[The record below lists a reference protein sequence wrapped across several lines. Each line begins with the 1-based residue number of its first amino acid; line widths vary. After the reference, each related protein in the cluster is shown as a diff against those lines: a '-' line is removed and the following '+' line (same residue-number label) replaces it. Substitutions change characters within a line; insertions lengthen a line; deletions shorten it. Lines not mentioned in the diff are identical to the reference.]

1 MSKKLGSPLT
11 QKNGEKYLFTFVI
24 SFIIFA
30 VMVIPLLIYTKGYL
44 IYYGDYNS
52 QQIPFYMHAHDVIRS
67 GEFMW
72 DWGTDLGTNF
82 LGSYSF
88 YLFGSPFFWLTIP
101 FPREVVP
108 FLMAPLLCLKYAI
121 ASTTAY
127 AYIRKFVRNKNLAVV
142 DGLLYAFSGFQA
154 YNIFFNHFHDVTAFF
169 PLLLLAV
176 EERINNNRRGVFA
189 LTVALMS
196 VINYFFFTGQVVF
209 VILYFICRCFS
220 EDFEITV
227 KKFFGLA
234 VEAVIGVGI
243 ACFILLP
250 SALTVMGN
258 YRVNER
264 LYGLDLVAYNDK
276 TRIWRIIQSF
286 FMIPDV
292 PARTNLFSSE
302 NAKWASIGGYLP
314 LFSMAGVLSFARGR
328 KKHWAIKLVA
338 ICAVCAFVPVLN
350 SSFYMLN
357 ASYYARWFYMPV
369 LIMAMM
375 TAQTL
380 DNRELDFDFG
390 IKICSAFMLLM
401 GFFAILPRKVE
412 QTFSDGSK
420 KDVIEWFNLPNDV
433 PYFWGVLLISMT
445 GIILVAYLNLCRKKG
460 KPFIKK
466 SLVLTIASCF
476 ICTSCVFYYGVAI
489 DGGQKFYI
497 EHGIK
502 GSENISLP
510 VSDTF
515 YRIDTSKN
523 YDNFPMMWN
532 YSTMRTF
539 HSVVPASI
547 MEFYPEVGVQRDVAS
562 RADTDHYTLRS
573 LFSVKYYFDK
583 SNENV
588 TSHDSI
594 MTGFKYLYTQNGF
607 DIYENQLY
615 IPLGF
620 GYNQYV
626 SESDLEERSDSDK
639 EKLLISA
646 IVLSD
651 EQIEKYS
658 SILTPFDFSESSGTS
673 EMQYSLACTE
683 RRKNA
688 SSKFEYSGSGFTS
701 EITLTSDQLVF
712 FSVPYEDGWTA
723 TVNGQPAEI
732 EKVSYG
738 FMAVKADAGD
748 NVIKFSYET
757 PGLKTGFII
766 SLGSLLLLGI
776 YMLITQ
782 IMRKKIAVSYDYYD
796 DMKHNETFPKSKSYD
811 YDGENT
817 SMAQDY
823 YESRV
828 ASEVRNMDNGLN
840 FDPPTRQ
847 KTIVNEESGIDIG
860 INTDEFLKNPDDT
873 DKTNE

>member
-1 MSKKLGSPLT
+1 MSKKLSSPLM

-101 FPREVVP
+101 FPREIVP
-108 FLMAPLLCLKYAI
+108 FLMAPLLCLKYAL

-127 AYIRKFVRNKNLAVV
+127 AYIRKFVRNKKLAVV
-142 DGLLYAFSGFQA
+142 GSLLYAFSGFQA

-189 LTVALMS
+189 LTVSLMS
-196 VINYFFFTGQVVF
+196 IINYFFFTGQVVF

-220 EDFEITV
+220 DDFEITV

-328 KKHWAIKLVA
+328 KKHWATKLVA

-350 SSFYMLN
+350 SSFYMFN

-420 KDVIEWFNLPNDV
+420 EDVIEWFNLPNDV
-433 PYFWGVLLISMT
+433 PYFWGVLLIGMT
-445 GIILVAYLNLCRKKG
+445 GIILLAYLNLCRKKG
-460 KPFIKK
+460 KPFIGK

-588 TSHDSI
+588 TSHNSI

-658 SILTPFDFSESSGTS
+658 SILTPFDLSESSGTS

-688 SSKFEYSGSGFTS
+688 SSKFEYSGSGFAS

-823 YESRV
+823 YENRV

-847 KTIVNEESGIDIG
+847 ETIVNEESGIDIG
-860 INTDEFLKNPDDT
+860 INTDKFLKNSDDT
-873 DKTNE
+873 DKTI

>member
-1 MSKKLGSPLT
+1 
-11 QKNGEKYLFTFVI
+11 
-24 SFIIFA
+24 
-30 VMVIPLLIYTKGYL
+30 
-44 IYYGDYNS
+44 
-52 QQIPFYMHAHDVIRS
+52 
-67 GEFMW
+67 
-72 DWGTDLGTNF
+72 
-82 LGSYSF
+82 
-88 YLFGSPFFWLTIP
+88 
-101 FPREVVP
+101 
-108 FLMAPLLCLKYAI
+108 
-121 ASTTAY
+121 
-127 AYIRKFVRNKNLAVV
+127 
-142 DGLLYAFSGFQA
+142 
-154 YNIFFNHFHDVTAFF
+154 
-169 PLLLLAV
+169 
-176 EERINNNRRGVFA
+176 
-189 LTVALMS
+189 
-196 VINYFFFTGQVVF
+196 
-209 VILYFICRCFS
+209 
-220 EDFEITV
+220 
-227 KKFFGLA
+227 
-234 VEAVIGVGI
+234 
-243 ACFILLP
+243 
-250 SALTVMGN
+250 
-258 YRVNER
+258 
-264 LYGLDLVAYNDK
+264 
-276 TRIWRIIQSF
+276 
-286 FMIPDV
+286 
-292 PARTNLFSSE
+292 
-302 NAKWASIGGYLP
+302 
-314 LFSMAGVLSFARGR
+314 
-328 KKHWAIKLVA
+328 
-338 ICAVCAFVPVLN
+338 
-350 SSFYMLN
+350 
-357 ASYYARWFYMPV
+357 MPV

-420 KDVIEWFNLPNDV
+420 EDVIEWFNLPNDV

-445 GIILVAYLNLCRKKG
+445 GIILLAYLNLCRKKG
-460 KPFIKK
+460 KPFIGK

-588 TSHDSI
+588 TSHNSI

-658 SILTPFDFSESSGTS
+658 SILTPFDLSESSGTS

-688 SSKFEYSGSGFTS
+688 SSKFEYSGSGFAS

-817 SMAQDY
+817 SIAQNY
-823 YESRV
+823 YENRV
-828 ASEVRNMDNGLN
+828 ACEVRNMDNGLN

-847 KTIVNEESGIDIG
+847 ETIVNEESGIDIG
-860 INTDEFLKNPDDT
+860 INTDKFLKNSDDT
-873 DKTNE
+873 DKTI

>member
-1 MSKKLGSPLT
+1 MSKKLSSPLM

-88 YLFGSPFFWLTIP
+88 YLFGCPFFWLTIP
-101 FPREVVP
+101 FPREIVP
-108 FLMAPLLCLKYAI
+108 FLMAPLLCLKYAL

-127 AYIRKFVRNKNLAVV
+127 AYIRKFVRNKKLAVV
-142 DGLLYAFSGFQA
+142 GSLLYAFSGFQA

-189 LTVALMS
+189 LTVSLMS
-196 VINYFFFTGQVVF
+196 IINYFFFTGQVVF

-220 EDFEITV
+220 DDFEITV

-328 KKHWAIKLVA
+328 KKHWATKLVA

-350 SSFYMLN
+350 SSFYMFN

-420 KDVIEWFNLPNDV
+420 EDVIEWFNLPNDV
-433 PYFWGVLLISMT
+433 PYFWGVLLIGMT
-445 GIILVAYLNLCRKKG
+445 GIILLAYLNLCRKKG
-460 KPFIKK
+460 KPFIGK

-588 TSHDSI
+588 TSHNSI

-658 SILTPFDFSESSGTS
+658 SILTPFDLSESSGTS

-688 SSKFEYSGSGFTS
+688 SSKFEYSGSGFAS

-823 YESRV
+823 YENRV

-847 KTIVNEESGIDIG
+847 ETIVNEESGIDIG
-860 INTDEFLKNPDDT
+860 INTDKFLKNSDDT
-873 DKTNE
+873 DKTI

>member
-1 MSKKLGSPLT
+1 MSKKLSSPLM

-101 FPREVVP
+101 FPREIVP
-108 FLMAPLLCLKYAI
+108 FLMAPLLCLKYAL

-127 AYIRKFVRNKNLAVV
+127 AYIRKFVRNKKLAVV
-142 DGLLYAFSGFQA
+142 GSLLYAFSGFQA

-189 LTVALMS
+189 LTVSLMS
-196 VINYFFFTGQVVF
+196 IINYFFFTGQVVF

-220 EDFEITV
+220 DDFEITV

-328 KKHWAIKLVA
+328 KKHWATKLVA

-350 SSFYMLN
+350 SSFYMFN

-375 TAQTL
+375 TTQTL

-420 KDVIEWFNLPNDV
+420 EDVIEWFNLPNDV
-433 PYFWGVLLISMT
+433 PYFWGVLLIGMT
-445 GIILVAYLNLCRKKG
+445 GIILLAYLNLCRKKG
-460 KPFIKK
+460 KPFIGK

-588 TSHDSI
+588 TSHNSI

-658 SILTPFDFSESSGTS
+658 SILTPFDLSESSGTS

-688 SSKFEYSGSGFTS
+688 SSKFEYSGSGFAS

-823 YESRV
+823 YENRV

-847 KTIVNEESGIDIG
+847 ETIVNEESGIDIG
-860 INTDEFLKNPDDT
+860 INTDKFLKNSDDT
-873 DKTNE
+873 DKTI